1 MRVGIQILNFNGL
14 RWLPGVL
21 DSLKRHGLA
30 DQILYLVDN
39 GSTDDSLN
47 YVMREHPDVVVVSL
61 GENLGYGGAY
71 NRSIYRAFAD
81 GDIGSSVKLELIDE
95 VAGGGEVY
103 ECSPII
109 SSTQYCPAGEKL
121 DNALH
126 VVLEAL
132 R

>member
-1 MRVGIQILNFNGL
+1 MKIILSREWNSSEVWPVVEGSIADWPFWAAKAVL
-14 RWLPGVL
+14 AAAARWSNSGW
-21 DSLKRHGLA
+21 
-30 DQILYLVDN
+30 
-39 GSTDDSLN
+39 
-47 YVMREHPDVVVVSL
+47 
-61 GENLGYGGAY
+61 
-71 NRSIYRAFAD
+71 YRAFAD